1 MNQLHSVIESSS
13 GIAKFIPFTP
23 GMELFKGYHIN
34 FSYDAFPEFEFFE
47 DDGSELFHDA
57 SSNVSAQCSYRSEQ

>member
-1 MNQLHSVIESSS
+1 
-13 GIAKFIPFTP
+13 
-23 GMELFKGYHIN
+23 MELFKGYHIN

-57 SSNVSAQCSYRSEQ
+57 SPNVSAQCSYRSEQ